1 MITMLHMSPVCV
13 AVVSVLLIAA
23 VTCKTD
29 YCELCSVKK
38 THTMCKYP
46 KPGPGKGCA
55 PYSVHN
61 YPMTFE
67 EKKKLVDIHNELR
80 NTVAQ
85 GSATEGD
92 PGPQPSAKNMRLM
105 VVLKL
110 PKMDEE
116 EVASQSSEIEDDNSA
131 TEIMEMSTPLKEEDL
146 GVLNKSL
153 TILSETRI
161 GKVKK
166 KDGEIK
172 ALKTYQKCWIQPAA
186 PRLVNPGLKRHLG
199 ARIECQLRGD
209 QGLNSVWSW
218 DEELEIIATRWADQ
232 CQHFKTDKPH
242 DECRDSERFA
252 VGQNIAAVSQRDAS
266 PQDPVELAES
276 WFIGEVSNFN
286 NEWVHKYLGQVKP
299 GEKISHYTQLVW
311 GDSYLVGCGRVVFEE
326 KDNVLVTR
334 LVCNYGPGGNII
346 GMPLYKVGDPC
357 SECPDNT
364 TCKHPL
370 YTGLCATTVSRQF
383 ISAALS
389 DGCE

>member
-1 MITMLHMSPVCV
+1 MLHMSPVCV

-29 YCELCSVKK
+29 YCELCSLKK

-105 VVLKL
+105 V
-110 PKMDEE
+110 
-116 EVASQSSEIEDDNSA
+116 SSP
-131 TEIMEMSTPLKEEDL
+131 T
-146 GVLNKSL
+146 
-153 TILSETRI
+153 
-161 GKVKK
+161 
-166 KDGEIK
+166 
-172 ALKTYQKCWIQPAA
+172 
-186 PRLVNPGLKRHLG
+186 G
-199 ARIECQLRGD
+199 ACRKIIFIIII
-209 QGLNSVWSW
+209 SW

-370 YTGLCATTVSRQF
+370 YTGLCASKCLVQHEVSALDHAATEAGFRQ
-383 ISAALS
+383 ISCNVIASVVYWSEFPGTDPEIPDSIPGSSRIFL
-389 DGCE
+389 